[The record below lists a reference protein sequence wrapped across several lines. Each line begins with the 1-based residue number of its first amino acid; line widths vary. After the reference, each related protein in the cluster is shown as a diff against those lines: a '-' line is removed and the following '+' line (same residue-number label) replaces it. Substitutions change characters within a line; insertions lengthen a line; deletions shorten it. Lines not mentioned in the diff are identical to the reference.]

1 MLDENAVK
9 KRRFS
14 FSALLRTEDW
24 WTLWLGLL
32 LIILAVTGLMTTIP
46 RLPGW
51 SDNLAKALPLALAPE
66 LVLLGLFLALVSG
79 IAVGA
84 IKKSGQEM
92 MRFLTG
98 FPLIFVLA
106 VLAYVFG
113 NQATLKHYGF
123 SDVIWALVFGLVI
136 SNVFGKPKWLIPALR
151 TELFIKTGLVL
162 MGAEI
167 LFNRILTLGVYGLG
181 VAWIV
186 TPIVI
191 FFMYQYGIRGLK
203 MKNKSLVATIAACT
217 SVCGVSAAIATGAA
231 TKARKEEVSMA
242 ISISLIFTVIM
253 MIGEPML
260 IKWLNLSEAVGGAW
274 IGGTVDSTGAV
285 VVAGSMVGTV
295 AMEIAAVVKMLQN
308 VLIGLVA
315 FVFAL
320 IFAAQEQHQLQKK
333 VSLTEIW
340 HRMPKFILG
349 FVLASIVFSF
359 VLIPLMG
366 QESVD
371 EILVITGALRKWL
384 FTLAFVSIGLDSR
397 IKDLAKM
404 CKGAKPIILYVVG
417 QTFNLLL
424 TLLAAWVFFSGKFF
438 GTV

>member
-9 KRRFS
+9 KKKFDFS
-14 FSALLRTEDW
+14 SLLRTEDW

-32 LIILAVTGLMTTIP
+32 LLVLAAAGLITVIP

-51 SDNLAKALPLALAPE
+51 SDNIADALPLD
-66 LVLLGLFLALVSG
+66 LVPQLLLLGLSLALVSS
-79 IAVGA
+79 IAVGT
-84 IKKSGQEM
+84 IKKSGKEM
-92 MRFLTG
+92 KKFLTG

-106 VLAYVFG
+106 VLAYIFG
-113 NQATLKHYGF
+113 NQASLKHYGF

-136 SNVFGKPKWLIPALR
+136 SNVFGKPKWLVPALR
-151 TELFIKTGLVL
+151 TELFIKIGLVL

-191 FFMYQYGIRGLK
+191 FAMYQYGIRGLK
-203 MKNKSLVATIAACT
+203 MKNKSLVATISACT

-231 TKARKEEVSMA
+231 TKAKKEEVSMA

-253 MIGEPML
+253 MIGEPLL

-285 VVAGSMVGTV
+285 VVAGSMVGPL

-315 FVFAL
+315 FVFAM
-320 IFAAQEQHQLQKK
+320 IFVVQEQNQLRQRPK
-333 VSLTEIW
+333 VAEIW
-340 HRMPKFILG
+340 HRMPKFIIG

-371 EILVITGALRKWL
+371 EILTVTAALRKWL

-397 IKDLAKM
+397 ISDLAKM
-404 CKGAKPIILYVVG
+404 CKGGKPIILYVVG

-424 TLLAAWVFFSGKFF
+424 TFLAAWIFFSGKFF
-438 GTV
+438 GSV

>member
-1 MLDENAVK
+1 MA
-9 KRRFS
+9 
-14 FSALLRTEDW
+14 AA
-24 WTLWLGLL
+24 GL
-32 LIILAVTGLMTTIP
+32 ITVIP

-51 SDNLAKALPLALAPE
+51 SDNIADALPLD
-66 LVLLGLFLALVSG
+66 LVPQLLLLGLSLALVSS
-79 IAVGA
+79 IAVGT
-84 IKKSGQEM
+84 IKKSGKEM
-92 MRFLTG
+92 KKFLTG

-106 VLAYVFG
+106 VLAYIIG
-113 NQATLKHYGF
+113 NQPSLKHF
-123 SDVIWALVFGLVI
+123 DLSDELWALVFGLVI
-136 SNVFGKPKWLIPALR
+136 SNVFGKPKWLVPALR
-151 TELFIKTGLVL
+151 TELFIKIGLVL

-191 FFMYQYGIRGLK
+191 FAMYQYGIRGLK
-203 MKNKSLVATIAACT
+203 MKNKSLVATISACT

-231 TKARKEEVSMA
+231 TKAKKEEVSMA

-253 MIGEPML
+253 MIGEPLL

-285 VVAGSMVGTV
+285 VVAGSMVGPL

-315 FVFAL
+315 FVFAM
-320 IFAAQEQHQLQKK
+320 IFVVQEQNQLRQRPK
-333 VSLTEIW
+333 VAEIW
-340 HRMPKFILG
+340 HRMPKFIIG

-371 EILVITGALRKWL
+371 EILTVTAALRKWL

-397 IKDLAKM
+397 ISDLAKM
-404 CKGAKPIILYVVG
+404 CKGGKPIILYVVG

-424 TLLAAWVFFSGKFF
+424 TLLAAWIFFSGKFF
-438 GTV
+438 GSV

>member
-9 KRRFS
+9 KKKFDFS
-14 FSALLRTEDW
+14 SLLRTEDW

-32 LIILAVTGLMTTIP
+32 LLVLAAAGLITVIP

-51 SDNLAKALPLALAPE
+51 SDNIADALPLD
-66 LVLLGLFLALVSG
+66 LVPQLLLLGLSLALVSS
-79 IAVGA
+79 IAVGT
-84 IKKSGQEM
+84 IKKSGKEM
-92 MRFLTG
+92 KKFLTG

-106 VLAYVFG
+106 VLAYIFG
-113 NQATLKHYGF
+113 NQASLKHYGF

-136 SNVFGKPKWLIPALR
+136 SNVFGKPKWLVPALR
-151 TELFIKTGLVL
+151 TELFIKIGLVL

-191 FFMYQYGIRGLK
+191 FAMYQYGIRGLK
-203 MKNKSLVATIAACT
+203 MKNKSLVATISACT

-231 TKARKEEVSMA
+231 TKAKKEEVSMA

-253 MIGEPML
+253 MIGEPLL

-285 VVAGSMVGTV
+285 VVAGSMVGPL

-315 FVFAL
+315 FVFAM
-320 IFAAQEQHQLQKK
+320 IFVVQEQNQLWQRPK
-333 VSLTEIW
+333 VAEIW
-340 HRMPKFILG
+340 HRMPKFIIG

-371 EILVITGALRKWL
+371 EILTVTAALRKWL

-397 IKDLAKM
+397 ISDLAKM
-404 CKGAKPIILYVVG
+404 CKGGKPIILYVVG

-424 TLLAAWVFFSGKFF
+424 TLLAAWIFFSGKFF
-438 GTV
+438 GSV

>member
-1 MLDENAVK
+1 VLDENAVK
-9 KRRFS
+9 KKKFDFS
-14 FSALLRTEDW
+14 SLLRTEDW

-32 LIILAVTGLMTTIP
+32 LLVLAAAGLITVIP

-51 SDNLAKALPLALAPE
+51 SDNIADALPLD
-66 LVLLGLFLALVSG
+66 LVPQLLLLGLSLALVSS
-79 IAVGA
+79 IAVGT
-84 IKKSGQEM
+84 IKKSGKEM
-92 MRFLTG
+92 KKFLTG

-106 VLAYVFG
+106 VLAYIFG
-113 NQATLKHYGF
+113 NQASLKHYGF

-136 SNVFGKPKWLIPALR
+136 SNVFGKPKWLVPALR
-151 TELFIKTGLVL
+151 TELFIKIGLVL

-191 FFMYQYGIRGLK
+191 FAMYQYGIRGLK
-203 MKNKSLVATIAACT
+203 MKNKSLVATISACT

-231 TKARKEEVSMA
+231 TKAKKEEVSMA

-253 MIGEPML
+253 MIGEPLL

-285 VVAGSMVGTV
+285 VVAGSMVGPL

-315 FVFAL
+315 FVFAM
-320 IFAAQEQHQLQKK
+320 IFVVQEQNQLRQRPK
-333 VSLTEIW
+333 VAEIW
-340 HRMPKFILG
+340 HRMPKFIIG

-371 EILVITGALRKWL
+371 EILTVTAALRKWL

-397 IKDLAKM
+397 ISDLAKM
-404 CKGAKPIILYVVG
+404 CKGGKPIILYVVG

-424 TLLAAWVFFSGKFF
+424 TLLAAWIFFSGKFF
-438 GTV
+438 GSV

>member
-9 KRRFS
+9 KKKFDFS
-14 FSALLRTEDW
+14 SLLRTEDW

-32 LIILAVTGLMTTIP
+32 LLVLAAAGLITVIP

-51 SDNLAKALPLALAPE
+51 SDNIADALPLD
-66 LVLLGLFLALVSG
+66 LVPQLLLLGLSLALVSS
-79 IAVGA
+79 IAVGT
-84 IKKSGQEM
+84 IKKSGKEM
-92 MRFLTG
+92 KKFLTG

-106 VLAYVFG
+106 VLAYIFG
-113 NQATLKHYGF
+113 NQASLKHYGF

-136 SNVFGKPKWLIPALR
+136 SNVFGKPKWLVPALR
-151 TELFIKTGLVL
+151 TELFIKIGLVL

-191 FFMYQYGIRGLK
+191 FAMYQYGIRGLK
-203 MKNKSLVATIAACT
+203 MKNKSLVATISACT

-231 TKARKEEVSMA
+231 TKAKKEEVSMA

-253 MIGEPML
+253 MIGEPLL

-285 VVAGSMVGTV
+285 VVAGSMVGPL

-315 FVFAL
+315 FVFAM
-320 IFAAQEQHQLQKK
+320 IFVVQEQNQLRQRPK
-333 VSLTEIW
+333 VAEIW
-340 HRMPKFILG
+340 HRMPKFIIG

-371 EILVITGALRKWL
+371 EILTVTAALRKWL

-397 IKDLAKM
+397 ISDLAKM
-404 CKGAKPIILYVVG
+404 CKGGKPIILYVVG

-424 TLLAAWVFFSGKFF
+424 TLLAAWIFFSGKFF
-438 GTV
+438 GSV

>member
-9 KRRFS
+9 KKKFDFS
-14 FSALLRTEDW
+14 SLLRTEDW

-32 LIILAVTGLMTTIP
+32 LLVLAAAGLITVIP

-51 SDNLAKALPLALAPE
+51 SDNIADALPLD
-66 LVLLGLFLALVSG
+66 LVPQLLLLGLSLALVSS
-79 IAVGA
+79 IAVGT
-84 IKKSGQEM
+84 IKKSGKEM
-92 MRFLTG
+92 KKFLTG

-106 VLAYVFG
+106 VLAYIFG
-113 NQATLKHYGF
+113 NQASLKHYGF

-136 SNVFGKPKWLIPALR
+136 SNVFGKPKWLVPALR
-151 TELFIKTGLVL
+151 TELFIKIGLVL

-191 FFMYQYGIRGLK
+191 FAMYQYGIRGLK
-203 MKNKSLVATIAACT
+203 MKNKSLVATISACT

-231 TKARKEEVSMA
+231 TKAKKEEVSMA

-253 MIGEPML
+253 MIGEPLL

-285 VVAGSMVGTV
+285 VVAGSMVGPL

-315 FVFAL
+315 FVFAM
-320 IFAAQEQHQLQKK
+320 IFAVQEQNQLRQRPK
-333 VSLTEIW
+333 VAEIW
-340 HRMPKFILG
+340 HRMPKFIIG

-371 EILVITGALRKWL
+371 EILTVTAALRKWL

-397 IKDLAKM
+397 ISDLAKM
-404 CKGAKPIILYVVG
+404 CKGGKPIILYVVG

-424 TLLAAWVFFSGKFF
+424 TLLAAWIFFSGKFF
-438 GTV
+438 GSV